1 MNHKLLSL
9 ADCTQEYWEFVRLL
23 RMHRDV
29 QDGFIEKQHITPEQ
43 QLKYMSK
50 YSDCFKIALLDGN
63 PVGYF
68 GVIENDIRVCV
79 HPDHQKNGIGKFLVN
94 SCYKIWPKAFA
105 KIKPNNESS
114 KRLFKSCGFKLKYL
128 LYKK

>member
-1 MNHKLLSL
+1 MNNKLPSL
-9 ADCTQEYWEFVRLL
+9 VDCTQEYWEFVRLL
-23 RMHRDV
+23 RMHEEV
-29 QDGFIEKQHITPEQ
+29 QDGFIEKQNITPEQ

-50 YSDCFKIALLDGN
+50 YSSCFKIALLDGE

-79 HPDHQKNGIGKFLVN
+79 HPDHQKKGVGKFLVN
-94 SCYKIWPKAFA
+94 SCYGIWPDAFA
-105 KIKPNNESS
+105 KIKVNNESS
-114 KRLFKSCGFKLKYL
+114 IKLFESCGFKLQYL